1 MAIALTP
8 FLAFL
13 NFLPL
18 SMILLH
24 LLSVP
29 ELSSLLSTDL
39 VDSLASSLSLPT
51 TRPPDVSA
59 FTSAK
64 ADSPTPDQKK
74 LLQKIFGAFMS
85 AKEDKVQSAV
95 STLISRYQAK
105 RDVAKSEEDFVDL
118 AIMLNE
124 QYPGDVGVLCVFLL
138 NVVQLKEGEAAFL
151 GANMPHAYISGGQS
165 SFWRQS

>member
-18 SMILLH
+18 PMILLH

-29 ELSSLLSTDL
+29 ELSALVSSDL
-39 VDSLASSLSLPT
+39 VDSLALSLSLPT
-51 TRPPDVSA
+51 TRPPNASA

-64 ADSPTPDQKK
+64 STSPTSDQKK
-74 LLQKIFGAFMS
+74 LLQQIFGAFMS
-85 AKEDKVQSAV
+85 APEAKVESAISSLVARYGAKKDIAESEKE
-95 STLISRYQAK
+95 L
-105 RDVAKSEEDFVDL
+105 VDL
-118 AIMLNE
+118 ALMLNE
-124 QYPGDVGVLCVFLL
+124 QYPGDIGVLCVFLL

-151 GANMPHAYISGGQS
+151 GANMPHAYISGGEP
-165 SFWRQS
+165 